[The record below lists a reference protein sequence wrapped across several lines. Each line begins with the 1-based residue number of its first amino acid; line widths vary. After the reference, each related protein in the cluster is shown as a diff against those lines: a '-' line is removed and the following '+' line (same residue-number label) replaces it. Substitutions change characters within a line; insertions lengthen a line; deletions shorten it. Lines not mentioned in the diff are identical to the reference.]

1 MIKPTLFTNALLIDG
16 TGRDAVRGASV
27 LVGGQAIQQVST
39 TPLEVPPEVERIDLK
54 GRALLPGLMDGHVH
68 VVITGD
74 IAALLSGGGFP
85 PAVTHSIQIKEA
97 LEKTLA
103 AGFTTVRDAGGANQ
117 EIREAVEQG
126 YINGPR
132 LLLSCAM
139 LSQTGGHGDFVPSRG
154 DGEYGL
160 PSWGVGTPAAICDG
174 VPDAIKATRRQLKN
188 GADWIKV
195 MAGGGVM
202 SPRGSL
208 EAVQFTPDELRAIV
222 DVAKSAGKEVMA
234 HCHSAAAIRH
244 AVLAGVRTIEHGTF
258 ITQELIELVAEKQC
272 ALMPTLTLMNAFDPA
287 GGGANLPET
296 QKRKMIEV
304 VARAED
310 CLRLAMANRDK
321 IQIGSATDAFGGAM
335 QGKNGYELV
344 CKTRMGL
351 SPMEAIVSA
360 TRVNA
365 EIFGLADK
373 LGTIAEGKWAD
384 MIVVDGNPLEDVQLF
399 AQPDKILLIMKEGK
413 IVKDLLRGA

>member
-1 MIKPTLFTNALLIDG
+1 MMKSTLLTNALLIDG
-16 TGRDAVRGASV
+16 TGRTAVRGANV
-27 LVGGQAIQQVST
+27 LVEGQEIKQVSAI
-39 TPLEVPPEVERIDLK
+39 PIEVPPEIECIDLK
-54 GRALLPGLMDGHVH
+54 GRALLPGLMDAHVH

-85 PAVTHSIQIKEA
+85 PLVTHSIQIKQA

-139 LSQTGGHGDFVPSRG
+139 LSQTGGHGDFVPSHG

-174 VPDAIKATRRQLKN
+174 VPDVIKATRQQLKN

-195 MAGGGVM
+195 MASGGVM

-244 AVLAGVRTIEHGTF
+244 AILAGVRTIEHGTF
-258 ITQELIELVAEKQC
+258 ITQELIELMAEKKC

-287 GGGANLPET
+287 GEGANLPET
-296 QKRKMIEV
+296 QKRKMVEV
-304 VARAED
+304 VARAGE

-335 QGKNGYELV
+335 QGKNGHELV
-344 CKTRMGL
+344 CKTQMGL

-360 TRVNA
+360 TKVNS

-384 MIVVDGNPLEDVQLF
+384 MIVVDGNPLEDIQLF
-399 AQPDKILLIMKEGK
+399 AQPDKVVLIIKEGK